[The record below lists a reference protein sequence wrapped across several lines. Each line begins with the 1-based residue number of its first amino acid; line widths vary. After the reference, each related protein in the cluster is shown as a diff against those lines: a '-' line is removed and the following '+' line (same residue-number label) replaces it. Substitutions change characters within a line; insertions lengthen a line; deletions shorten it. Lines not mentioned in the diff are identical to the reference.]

1 VAMANGNAQVA
12 PGGIGGSHP
21 PMARVSALSALVGS
35 VIIRGTEAL
44 AAILVVVEI
53 AVLAGGVI
61 SRYVF
66 DAPLIWS
73 DDLARFLFL
82 WLSMLGAVIAL
93 ERGEHMRLSVV
104 VSRVPPGIRDWLEA
118 VASLVV
124 VLFLVLLLLPGYA
137 EVEMQRVVTID
148 SLGLSDSYRVFALV
162 LGALLMAILSV
173 TRLFSHATLPQ
184 IVGAAAIVAAVAV
197 LLFLL
202 RPLFLAMGNYNLI
215 VFFGL
220 LLVVCMAIGVPIA
233 FAFGTSTFCY
243 LLFVTHTPLIVEL
256 SQMDGGMSVLI
267 LLSVPLF
274 VFLGGLIEI
283 TGIAGALV
291 RCMVSLIGHLRG
303 GLAYVL
309 LGAMF
314 LVSGISGA
322 KAADMA
328 AIAPGLLPEMR
339 QRGANPGELAA
350 LLAAS
355 GAMCETIPPSLVL
368 ILVSSATGVS
378 IAALFTGGLVPAAI
392 CALALVAGAWCR
404 SRHTGG
410 RTQRVPARQ
419 MLRACVVALP
429 AIALPFAIR
438 SAVVDGIA
446 TATEVST
453 IGILYALIVGPLVY
467 RQFEWR
473 RLYPI
478 LVGTASLSGAILLI
492 LGTATGLAWALT
504 QSGFSGHLVQ
514 AMTSVPGG
522 PYGFLAISIVG
533 FAVLGSLLEGA
544 PAILVFGPL
553 LFPAAKTLGINE
565 IHYAMVA
572 ILAMGLGLFAPPFG
586 IGYYYACAIAK
597 VAPDAAISRI
607 WPYLGLLL
615 VALAVIAAVPW
626 LSTGFL

>member
-1 VAMANGNAQVA
+1 MFSQLGKWA
-12 PGGIGGSHP
+12 
-21 PMARVSALSALVGS
+21 
-35 VIIRGTEAL
+35 IRAIEAI
-44 AAILVVVEI
+44 AATLVVVEV
-53 AVLAGGVI
+53 AVLSGGVI

-66 DAPLIWS
+66 NAPLIWS

-82 WLSMLGAVIAL
+82 WLSMLGAVVAL
-93 ERGEHMRLSVV
+93 HRGEHMRLSVFV
-104 VSRVPPGIRDWLEA
+104 ARVSPATRACLEA
-118 VASLVV
+118 IASLIV
-124 VLFLVLLLLPGYA
+124 VLFLLLLLLPGYK
-137 EVEMQRVVTID
+137 ELDMQRIVIID
-148 SLGLSDSYRVFALV
+148 SLGISDSFRVLAIV
-162 LGALLMAILSV
+162 SGTLLMAIGGV
-173 TRLFSHATLPQ
+173 ARLFSQAAPRHIAL
-184 IVGAAAIVAAVAV
+184 AAAAV
-197 LLFLL
+197 LLAGAALYLL
-202 RPLFLAMGNYNLI
+202 RPILLSMGNFNLI

-220 LLVVCMAIGVPIA
+220 LLGLCVMIGVPIA
-233 FAFGTSTFCY
+233 FSFGAATFCY
-243 LLFVTHTPLIVEL
+243 LLAVTHTPLIVEL

-291 RCMVSLIGHLRG
+291 GCMASLIGHLRG

-355 GAMCETIPPSLVL
+355 GAMSETIPPSLVL

-378 IAALFTGGLVPAAI
+378 IAALFTGGLVPAAV
-392 CALALVAGAWCR
+392 CMLALAIVAWRR
-404 SRHTGG
+404 SHHTGG
-410 RTQRVPARQ
+410 RTERVSGQR
-419 MLRACVVALP
+419 MLKAVVVALP

-453 IGILYALIVGPLVY
+453 VGILYSLIIGPLVY
-467 RQFEWR
+467 RRFEWR

-492 LGTATGLAWALT
+492 LGTATGLAWSLT
-504 QSGFSGHLVQ
+504 QSGFSHQLVQ
-514 AMTSVPGG
+514 AMSSVPGG
-522 PYGFLAISIVG
+522 AYGFLAISIVG
-533 FAVLGSLLEGA
+533 FAILGSVLEGA

-553 LFPAAKTLGINE
+553 LFPAARALGIHE

-572 ILAMGLGLFAPPFG
+572 ILAMGLGLFSPPFG

-597 VAPDAAISRI
+597 VPPDAALGRI
-607 WPYLGLLL
+607 WPYLATLLL
-615 VALAVIAAVPW
+615 ALAVIAAVPW
-626 LSTGFL
+626 LSVGLL

>member
-1 VAMANGNAQVA
+1 MRRDDAGIAPTGVAER
-12 PGGIGGSHP
+12 HP
-21 PMARVSALSALVGS
+21 MLTRLRALSGLIGRAVIHAVEAAAALLVAVE
-35 VIIRGTEAL
+35 VI
-44 AAILVVVEI
+44 
-53 AVLAGGVI
+53 VLAGGVV

-82 WLSMLGAVIAL
+82 WLSMLGAVVAL
-93 ERGEHMRLSVV
+93 QRGEHMRLSVLV
-104 VSRVPPGIRDWLEA
+104 GRVAPATREWLEA
-118 VASLVV
+118 IASLII
-124 VLFLVLLLLPGYA
+124 VLFLLVLLLPGYA

-148 SLGLSDSYRVFALV
+148 SLGISDSYRVFAIV
-162 LGALLMAILSV
+162 LGAILMAVVAV
-173 TRLFSHATLPQ
+173 TRLFAHATPRRAA
-184 IVGAAAIVAAVAV
+184 GAVAIVAVVAV
-197 LLFLL
+197 LLLLL
-202 RPLFLAMGNYNLI
+202 RPVLLGMGNYNLI

-220 LLVVCMAIGVPIA
+220 LLGACVAIGVPIA
-233 FAFGTSTFCY
+233 FAFGTATFCY

-256 SQMDGGMSVLI
+256 SQMDNGMSVLI

-283 TGIAGALV
+283 TGMAGALV
-291 RCMVSLIGHLRG
+291 GCMTSLIGHVRG
-303 GLAYVL
+303 GLAYSL

-355 GAMCETIPPSLVL
+355 GAMSETIPPSLVL

-392 CALALVAGAWCR
+392 CALALVVAAWWR
-404 SRHTGG
+404 SRDTGG
-410 RTQRVPARQ
+410 RTARVSGRQ
-419 MLRACVVALP
+419 MLRACIVALP

-453 IGILYALIVGPLVY
+453 IGILYAAIVGPLVY
-467 RQFEWR
+467 RRFEWR
-473 RLYPI
+473 RLCPL
-478 LVGTASLSGAILLI
+478 LVATASLSGAIMLI

-504 QSGFSGHLVQ
+504 QSGFSRQLVQ
-514 AMTSVPGG
+514 AMASVPGG
-522 PYGFLAISIVG
+522 AYGFLAISIVG
-533 FAVLGSLLEGA
+533 FAILGSVLEGA

-553 LFPAAKTLGINE
+553 LFPAARALGIHE

-597 VAPDAAISRI
+597 VAPDAAIGRI
-607 WPYLGLLL
+607 WPYLGALL
-615 VALAVIAAVPW
+615 VALAVIAAIPW